1 MARSVTFLSTPS
13 ARRAT
18 LTVHTRL
25 FWCINFYPRPPRG
38 GRPLTSSSMASTSVF
53 LSTPSARR
61 ATAYTVAAFPAIFI
75 SIHALREEGDG
86 CADFHS
92 LCVVISI
99 HALRE
104 EGDGHSVPDGKSSGA
119 ISIHALREEGDL
131 RACNEMDAFEK
142 FLSTPSARRATQAGE
157 VHRYGRPIS
166 IHALREEGDA
176 GSRPRCRGCGNFYPR
191 PPRGGRPSRTT
202 TPSFSERFLST
213 PSARRATVYF
223 ASCARQD
230 ANFYP
235 RPPRG
240 GRRPT
245 PRALPGKV
253 EFLSTPSARR
263 ATWCGGCD
271 ITPMTISIHA
281 LREEGDGV
289 RDRGLRPLRDFYPR
303 PPRGGRPAQPR
314 ATAARG
320 AISIHA
326 LREEGDPAQKAPDRP
341 GEISIHALREEGDP
355 SRLERGNLRKH
366 FYPRPPR
373 GGRRPTPRALPGK
386 VEFLSTPSA
395 RRATEYEI
403 VGFGHFGISIHA
415 LREEGDP
422 GDHRRPR
429 ARPEISIHALREE
442 GDSSRRR
449 ARRR

>member
-1 MARSVTFLSTPS
+1 MR
-13 ARRAT
+13 
-18 LTVHTRL
+18 
-25 FWCINFYPRPPRG
+25 NFYPRPPRG
-38 GRPLTSSSMASTSVF
+38 GRHKLVKFTGT
-53 LSTPSARR
+53 
-61 ATAYTVAAFPAIFI
+61 
-75 SIHALREEGDG
+75 
-86 CADFHS
+86 
-92 LCVVISI
+92 
-99 HALRE
+99 
-104 EGDGHSVPDGKSSGA
+104 
-119 ISIHALREEGDL
+119 GDL
-131 RACNEMDAFEK
+131 
-142 FLSTPSARRATQAGE
+142 FLSTPSARRATQAAARVVVAVE
-157 VHRYGRPIS
+157 IS
-166 IHALREEGDA
+166 IHALREEGDLDSLIYQCDEDVFLSTPSA
-176 GSRPRCRGCGNFYPR
+176 RRATRRPCGRVPRKPYFYPR

-373 GGRRPTPRALPGK
+373 GGRPGGQLEDK
-386 VEFLSTPSA
+386 PPARFLSTPSA
-395 RRATEYEI
+395 RRATMIPRMVILAHCISIHALREEGDHSVSRFFAVNRVFLSTPSARRATAVLTANGIATAISIHALREEGDILRPPPAPGRINFYPRPPRGGRRQRNLI
-403 VGFGHFGISIHA
+403 SAAGTKFLSTPSARRATAQNRPSGHDRPISIHA

-422 GDHRRPR
+422 
-429 ARPEISIHALREE
+429 ESIGWLGA
-442 GDSSRRR
+442 
-449 ARRR
+449 